1 MKKEKII
8 NYINE
13 LLKENNFNRPIG
25 LDDSLFLSGLLD
37 SLNMTCL
44 IVFLET
50 EFDVDF
56 SVVGFDVEEID
67 TINLIS
73 NLAGIQQ

>member
-50 EFDVDF
+50 EFNVDF

>member
-1 MKKEKII
+1 MKNEKII

-13 LLKENNFNRPIG
+13 LLKENNYDMAVG

-50 EFDVDF
+50 EFNVDF
-56 SVVGFDVEEID
+56 SVIGFDVDEVD

-73 NLAGIQQ
+73 KLAGVE